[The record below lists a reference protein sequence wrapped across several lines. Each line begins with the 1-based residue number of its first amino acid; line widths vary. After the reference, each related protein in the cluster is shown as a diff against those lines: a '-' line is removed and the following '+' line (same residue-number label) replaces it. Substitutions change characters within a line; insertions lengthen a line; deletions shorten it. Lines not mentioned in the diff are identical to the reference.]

1 MSPLFLDTSYV
12 IAVEAEDDRHHKE
25 AFSHWQGLCSAETPD
40 LVTTSFIFDEIV
52 TFFNSRDL
60 HGKAVETGTLLL
72 SSPSVRF
79 IHVNEALFFD
89 GWHYLQRHQDKTYSL
104 TDCISFLIMER
115 FNISLA
121 LAFDRHFVQAGFRTP
136 F

>member
-1 MSPLFLDTSYV
+1 MSLLFLDTSYV
-12 IAVEAEDDRHHKE
+12 IAVEAEDDQHHKE
-25 AFSHWQGLCSAETPD
+25 AITHWQDLCSPKAPD
-40 LVTTSFIFDEIV
+40 LVTTSFVFDEIV

-60 HGKAVETGTLLL
+60 HGKAVETGTRLL

-89 GWHYLQRHQDKTYSL
+89 GWHYLQRHHDKTYSL

-115 FNISLA
+115 FKISLA
-121 LAFDRHFVQAGFRTP
+121 LAFDRHFIQAGFRTP